1 MISYNIKALEA
12 KAWTLEGGG
21 LRYKS
26 LTTSMAWYS
35 LTCGVKRRG
44 DGFTKGFSHGKE
56 AETMWIRLLFIP
68 MLLLVLVAGCAP
80 PSYFGVP
87 DRALIAPAE
96 FRETEAAIA
105 AAEKSPGARHC
116 PDKIAKAKELAKQ
129 GVETYWACR
138 TAEAMAKLA
147 EARKLAKEAE
157 ACQPPPPPPPP
168 PPAPKAP
175 APPPPP
181 KKEISLK
188 WVYFDFDKYALTP
201 KAKATLD
208 EAAAILK
215 ENPSLLVELAGHT
228 DAIGT
233 DSYNKALSE
242 KRSKAVFDYL
252 VSKGIAASRLKMV
265 AFGEAKPVAPNN
277 TDEGRAK
284 NRRVEL
290 RIISK

>member
-1 MISYNIKALEA
+1 
-12 KAWTLEGGG
+12 
-21 LRYKS
+21 
-26 LTTSMAWYS
+26 
-35 LTCGVKRRG
+35 
-44 DGFTKGFSHGKE
+44 
-56 AETMWIRLLFIP
+56 MWLKFLFVP

-96 FRETEAAIA
+96 FRETESAIA
-105 AAEKSPGARHC
+105 AAEKSPGAKHC
-116 PDKIAKAKELAKQ
+116 PDKIAKAKELARQ

-138 TAEAMAKLA
+138 TAEAMSKLA

-168 PPAPKAP
+168 PAPPKAP
-175 APPPPP
+175 PPPPPP

-188 WVYFDFDKYALTP
+188 WVYFDFDKYVLTP

-215 ENPSLLVELAGHT
+215 ENPSLVVELAGHT

-242 KRSKAVFDYL
+242 KRSKAVLDYL

-277 TDEGRAK
+277 TEEGRAK

-290 RIISK
+290 RIISQ